1 MKKHTLYCN
10 PADGQFNWEKLFDL
24 KNLPSKLGKHKRVK
38 VTFEKYVQKK
48 SQPQLAYVHGV
59 VIKYLEKEMYADT
72 GMSFE
77 DWKYELKER
86 FGVKEKDKSCTF
98 NRLKSFA
105 DYTEPEMSLFIQQ
118 CIDWVRDFFSLHV
131 PPPAV
136 IHDYI

>member
-24 KNLPSKLGKHKRVK
+24 KNLPAKLGKYKRVK

-59 VIKYLEKEMYADT
+59 VIKYLEKEMYSDT

-86 FGVKEKDKSCTF
+86 FGVKEKDRSGTF

-118 CIDWVRDFFSLHV
+118 CIDWARDFFSLHV
-131 PPPAV
+131 PPPEV
-136 IHDYI
+136 IGDYI